1 MSTSTKDASSRP
13 ASRSYAEADPKLYA
27 FLDWMEQQDP
37 EYAQA
42 FRGYTEKGTGEG
54 RALPVKYR
62 EMIMSAVLVFSGR
75 REGAEAHLKR
85 AIEYG
90 ATKREL
96 FEAGQS
102 AGVPGGGITVGLW
115 MQILTQ
121 LDKEGAFK
129 NG

>member
-1 MSTSTKDASSRP
+1 MAKASTGAGDRP
-13 ASRSYAEADPKLYA
+13 ASSSYKEANPQLYA
-27 FLDWMEQQDP
+27 FLDWMAQEDP

-42 FRGYTEKGTGEG
+42 FQKYTAIATGEG
-54 RALPVKYR
+54 RALAVKYR
-62 EMIMSAVLVFSGR
+62 EMVMSAILVFMGR
-75 REGAEAHLKR
+75 RDGAEAHLKR
-85 AIEYG
+85 AIEHG

-96 FEAGQS
+96 FEAGQA

-121 LDKEGAFK
+121 LDREGAFK

>member
-1 MSTSTKDASSRP
+1 MSNETHRPNHRP
-13 ASRSYAEADPKLYA
+13 AAVSYAAANPQLYS
-27 FLDWMEQQDP
+27 FLDWMAQQDA
-37 EYAQA
+37 EYSEA
-42 FRGYTEKGTGEG
+42 FRKYAEAGTGEG
-54 RALPVKYR
+54 RTLPIKYR

-85 AIEYG
+85 AIEHG

-121 LDKEGAFK
+121 LDQQGAFK

>member
-1 MSTSTKDASSRP
+1 MSNSGKDSGSRP
-13 ASRSYAEADPKLYA
+13 ASRSYAEANPKLYA
-27 FLDWMEQQDP
+27 FLDWMEQQDA
-37 EYAQA
+37 EYMQA
-42 FRGYTEKGTGEG
+42 FRTYTEKGTGEG
-54 RALPVKYR
+54 RVLPIKYR

-75 REGAEAHLKR
+75 REGAEAHIKR
-85 AIEYG
+85 AIEHG

-121 LDKEGAFK
+121 LDQEGAFK

>member
-1 MSTSTKDASSRP
+1 MSNSPQRPEDRP
-13 ASRSYAEADPKLYA
+13 ASLSYAEANPQLYA
-27 FLDWMEQQDP
+27 FLDWMAQQDP
-37 EYAQA
+37 EYSQA
-42 FRGYTEKGTGEG
+42 FKTYTALGTGEG

-62 EMIMSAVLVFSGR
+62 EMIMTAILAFMGR

-85 AIEYG
+85 AIEHG

-121 LDKEGAFK
+121 FDHDGAFK